1 MNHKCGVVGLQM
13 EQSEA
18 SDLAYYSLYAL
29 QHRGQESAGIVTYDG
44 FQQHSKK
51 AMGLVGEVFSKED
64 LESLKGN
71 AAIGHVRYPTYGSVE
86 SESCHPFTVT
96 SKRGSLALGHN
107 GNLVNTEE
115 IREELEELGH
125 AFTSD
130 SDTEVMVHEFA
141 KNLLEHGLIEAAK
154 RTMNRLKGA
163 YSVTMMYNGTVVG
176 IRDPYGIRPLCL
188 GKVRDGYM
196 LASESVALDVLDG
209 ELVRDVKPGEVV
221 ILRNDGVESYQLFE
235 EKPAHCFF
243 EYVYFSRPDSNM
255 EDRYVYDA
263 RREMGKM
270 LYENHGVDTDI
281 VSPVP
286 DSGRSFATGYAEAGG
301 LEFVESLM
309 KNRYVGRTFI
319 MATQKAR
326 ETAVR
331 LKLNA
336 IKSNIEG
343 KTVTLIDDSIVRGTT
358 SHQLVKIL
366 KEAGA
371 EEVHMRIGS
380 PPIIAPCFLGID
392 MATKDEL
399 IANGKEIEEVRERL
413 DLDTLEYL
421 TIEEVAEA
429 VDLPID
435 HLCTG
440 CVCNEYPVP
449 IK

>member
-13 EQSEA
+13 DEA
-18 SDLAYYSLYAL
+18 EAAELAYYSLYAL
-29 QHRGQESAGIVTYDG
+29 QHRGQESAGIVSYDG

-51 AMGLVGEVFSKED
+51 GMGLVGEVFSKED
-64 LESLKGN
+64 LQLLQGR
-71 AAIGHVRYPTYGSVE
+71 AAVGHVRYPTYGSVE
-86 SESCHPFTVT
+86 SESSHPFTVT

-115 IREELEELGH
+115 IKEELEGKGH

-141 KNLLEHGLIEAAK
+141 KNLLDHGLIEAAK
-154 RTMNRLKGA
+154 QTMGRLEGA

-188 GKVRDGYM
+188 GEVDGGYV
-196 LASESVALDVLDG
+196 LASESVALDVLGG
-209 ELVRDVKPGEVV
+209 ELIRDVEPGEVV
-221 ILRNDGVESYQLFE
+221 ILRDDGVESYKLFE

-243 EYVYFSRPDSNM
+243 EYVYFSRPDSNLGN
-255 EDRYVYDA
+255 RYVYDT
-263 RREMGKM
+263 RREMGKT
-270 LYENHGVDTDI
+270 LYENHGVETDI

-286 DSGRSFATGYAEAGG
+286 DSGRSFATGYAEAGN

-358 SHQLVKIL
+358 SKQLVKIL
-366 KEAGA
+366 RQSGA

-380 PPIIAPCFLGID
+380 PPIIAPCYLGID
-392 MATKDEL
+392 MATHDEL
-399 IANGKEIEEVRERL
+399 IANKKSVKEIEETL
-413 DLDTLEYL
+413 NLDTLEYL
-421 TIEEVAEA
+421 TIEEVARAIGVPLE
-429 VDLPID
+429 

-440 CVCNEYPVP
+440 CVCDEYPFSVR
-449 IK
+449 